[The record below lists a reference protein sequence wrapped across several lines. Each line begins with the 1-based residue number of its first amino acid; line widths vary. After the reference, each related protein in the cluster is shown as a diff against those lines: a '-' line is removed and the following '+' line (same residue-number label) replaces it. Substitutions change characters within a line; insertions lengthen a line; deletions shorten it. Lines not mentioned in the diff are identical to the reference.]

1 MLHEILTACGLVLDI
16 QECMLR
22 IRDYRFNLSNDRFQ
36 TLNQWEELA
45 LIMKLSKYEM
55 PNKQI
60 CAHLAVN
67 FDLDYHCKDILEII
81 EEFINKEDNDIP
93 LLIDA
98 V

>member
-1 MLHEILTACGLVLDI
+1 MLHEILTACSLVLDI

-81 EEFINKEDNDIP
+81 EEFINKEDNEIP